1 MLRSAIKAPP
11 DEVPPEMITY
21 NSIPVEGKHIS
32 LHAITL
38 TDKNPWEVI
47 DHVRRWFAQIGEERD
62 IDIQTIT
69 QIASD
74 YRVYTTIWYTE
85 IK

>member
-1 MLRSAIKAPP
+1 
-11 DEVPPEMITY
+11 MITY
-21 NSIPVEGKHIS
+21 NSIPVEGKHVG

-38 TDKNPWEVI
+38 TDRQPNEVI
-47 DHVRRWFAQIGEERD
+47 DHVRRWFAEVGEKLD

-69 QIASD
+69 QITD
-74 YRVYTTIWYTE
+74 GHCVYTTIWYTE